1 MEEGKRHTRVLISSF
16 AICYL
21 FTRLAILAFIFLQGG
36 GDIPYYV
43 RWGSSHL
50 QNPFITSTV
59 PFLAE
64 SIFVIPVGLSRFL
77 SLDPLLVTNLF
88 VFSFDLGILFLLYK
102 IARKFYDLDASMLI
116 LLAFSLPTTY
126 TYTLLEGQNE
136 IIICFFFMLFVYSY
150 LYKRWIT
157 FAVSYSLIVLSL
169 IFPIILLPFILEL
182 IERKR
187 LFITTAISSFI
198 FSGFIYLVSP
208 QFFGDL
214 VSRGSTGMRVGK
226 LTFISPYILL
236 MMRDWYE
243 PVRLLAFA
251 IFLVALFLFLY
262 YLPLNIKR
270 EVRFLFTL
278 VLFNLCFMVF
288 YPAPY
293 HHYLVWTFP
302 IMFLIIPFR
311 FLKRRFLYQLILFNI
326 PWIVSFILQRT
337 VNSTWILEN
346 NLPHT
351 SLLMTLSNHII
362 PITVLLLV
370 IVYINHYLLYRENYR
385 FYDNFIPVDNIE
397 EDYHIPSD

>member
-102 IARKFYDLDASMLI
+102 IARKFYDFDASMLI

-157 FAVSYSLIVLSL
+157 
-169 IFPIILLPFILEL
+169 
-182 IERKR
+182 
-187 LFITTAISSFI
+187 
-198 FSGFIYLVSP
+198 
-208 QFFGDL
+208 
-214 VSRGSTGMRVGK
+214 
-226 LTFISPYILL
+226 
-236 MMRDWYE
+236 
-243 PVRLLAFA
+243 
-251 IFLVALFLFLY
+251 
-262 YLPLNIKR
+262 
-270 EVRFLFTL
+270 
-278 VLFNLCFMVF
+278 
-288 YPAPY
+288 
-293 HHYLVWTFP
+293 
-302 IMFLIIPFR
+302 
-311 FLKRRFLYQLILFNI
+311 
-326 PWIVSFILQRT
+326 
-337 VNSTWILEN
+337 
-346 NLPHT
+346 
-351 SLLMTLSNHII
+351 
-362 PITVLLLV
+362 
-370 IVYINHYLLYRENYR
+370 
-385 FYDNFIPVDNIE
+385 
-397 EDYHIPSD
+397 